1 MVNDMRRFSFVLVLI
16 SALACNKDE
25 DPEKYTSYNGY
36 WIVRTPD
43 DLTEVTFRI
52 GADADNLQIVDA
64 VSLMHNGSVYN
75 REVIDAELAVTSS
88 TELEFISFRTND
100 FVIRLWTISV
110 NGDFTEMQITN
121 SSFVIDKI
129 FREFPMLTA
138 SRK

>member
-1 MVNDMRRFSFVLVLI
+1 MRRFSFVLFLI

-52 GADADNLQIVDA
+52 GADADNVQIVDA

-75 REVIDAELAVTSS
+75 REVIDAELAVTSP

-100 FVIRLWTISV
+100 FVIRLWTITL
-110 NGDFTEMQITN
+110 NDDFTEMQITN

>member
-1 MVNDMRRFSFVLVLI
+1 MRRFSFVLVLI

-25 DPEKYTSYNGY
+25 DPEKHTSFNGY

-43 DLTEVTFRI
+43 GLTEVSFRL
-52 GADADNLQIVDA
+52 GTDADNVQIVDA
-64 VSLMHNGSVYN
+64 VSLTHNGSVYN
-75 REVIDAELAVTSS
+75 KGVIDAEVAVTSP

-100 FVIRLWTISV
+100 FVIRLWTISI

>member
-1 MVNDMRRFSFVLVLI
+1 MRRFSFILMLI
-16 SALACNKDE
+16 LTIACNKDE

-52 GADADNLQIVDA
+52 AADADNVQIVDA

-75 REVIDAELAVTSS
+75 REVIDAELAVTSP

-100 FVIRLWTISV
+100 FVIRLWTITL
-110 NGDFTEMQITN
+110 NDDFTEMQITN